1 MFLNIQRH
9 WYGHLTPTPPHC
21 CKRLWL
27 CSAGVTLC
35 SSSTFM
41 IFTAFQRLV
50 DSDDCPGSRKSPLL
64 LTMPVNWCVAAAS
77 LQQVWASEESS
88 MPVSGWSQEKW
99 LMRICSLTHSDW
111 RKRAAWGLWPF
122 LKWNERGWAGGVFL
136 MMSCLHLE
144 GRKSWMMAGKVL
156 LGVQAFRSWQSKWIT
171 KHLRPL

>member
-1 MFLNIQRH
+1 
-9 WYGHLTPTPPHC
+9 
-21 CKRLWL
+21 
-27 CSAGVTLC
+27 
-35 SSSTFM
+35 M

-77 LQQVWASEESS
+77 LQQVWGSEESL

-122 LKWNERGWAGGVFL
+122 LKWNERGRGVGRGGGCFSYDVLSAPWRQEKLNDGWKSIARCSDFEKLAEKVDNKAFKDTLKEVFWQKGHPL
-136 MMSCLHLE
+136 VRRMCSTWLFL
-144 GRKSWMMAGKVL
+144 GRKSFL
-156 LGVQAFRSWQSKWIT
+156 
-171 KHLRPL
+171 

>member
-9 WYGHLTPTPPHC
+9 WYSHLTPHPPALLQTPLAPFSRCNIMQQQHVHDIH
-21 CKRLWL
+21 
-27 CSAGVTLC
+27 S
-35 SSSTFM
+35 
-41 IFTAFQRLV
+41 I

-156 LGVQAFRSWQSKWIT
+156 LGVQAFRSWQRKWIT